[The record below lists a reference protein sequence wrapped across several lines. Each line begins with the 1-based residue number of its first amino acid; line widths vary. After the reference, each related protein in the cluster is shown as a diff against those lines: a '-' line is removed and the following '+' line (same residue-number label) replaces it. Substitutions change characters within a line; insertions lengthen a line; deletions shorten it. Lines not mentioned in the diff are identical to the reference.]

1 MYNHNLDTF
10 IIVANTGSFSS
21 AAQHLY
27 ISRSAVVQQI
37 NLLEKKLNLRLF
49 IRTTHGISL
58 TDAGKEFLI
67 QAQKIRTLC
76 NQVESHMKKYQP
88 VITVGTSYLS
98 LSNIFDQYWY
108 DFKNENPQSKVIFK
122 EINDY
127 KKVSADI
134 DIIDSVF
141 AEEPLL
147 KQGFDFISCG
157 TTPLVLA
164 VPPTDDLIKKNILQ
178 NKDLENKNIL
188 LVNPKVSAIS
198 NKVENYLHAHV
209 KNVNI
214 FTYPIY
220 NKSAISN
227 ALLNNYLIVVPKT
240 LADIC
245 SPYIVKK
252 TNWDFSV
259 KIGFFYRKNANEL
272 CKIFIDNI
280 SKYKKTH
287 KPQN

>member
-10 IIVANTGSFSS
+10 IIAAQTGSFSN

-58 TDAGKEFLI
+58 TDAGQEFLI
-67 QAQKIRTLC
+67 QAQKIRNLC
-76 NQVESHMKKYQP
+76 HQVESHMKKYQP
-88 VITVGTSYLS
+88 MITVGTSYLS
-98 LSNIFDQYWY
+98 LSNIFDKYWSN
-108 DFKNENPQSKVIFK
+108 FKTENPESKVIFK

-127 KKVSADI
+127 KNVPEDI

-147 KQGFDFISCG
+147 NQGFDFIPCG
-157 TTPLVLA
+157 NTPLVLA
-164 VPPTDDLIKKNILQ
+164 VPPTDSLAKKNILHD
-178 NKDLENKNIL
+178 KDLENKNIL
-188 LVNPKVSAIS
+188 LINPKVSTIS
-198 NKVENYLHAHV
+198 NKVENYLHKHV
-209 KNVNI
+209 KNINI

-227 ALLNNYLIVVPKT
+227 ALLNHYLIVVPKT
-240 LADIC
+240 LANIC
-245 SPYIVKK
+245 SPYIIKK
-252 TNWDFSV
+252 IAWNFTAQV
-259 KIGFFYRKNANEL
+259 GFFYRKNPNEL
-272 CKIFIDNI
+272 CKNFIDNI
-280 SKYKKTH
+280 SKQK
-287 KPQN
+287 NS